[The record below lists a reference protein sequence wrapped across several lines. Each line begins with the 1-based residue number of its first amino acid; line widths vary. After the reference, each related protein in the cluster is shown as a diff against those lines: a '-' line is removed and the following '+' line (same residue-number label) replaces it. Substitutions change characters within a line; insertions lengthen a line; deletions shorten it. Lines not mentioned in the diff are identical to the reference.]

1 MEFGVFRLR
10 LVPPSARAASLGPR
24 RLIVLGLVT
33 LTTLAAGCASPKT
46 SFTSPKSSVQGTAA
60 DLGDRTWGIACLS
73 VASARRLPDHKSEL
87 DTQVWMGGVV
97 QVLRSNTNNLWY
109 FVQTA
114 DGYSA
119 WLERGTFVRC
129 TRDEVVAWTNSPL
142 MIVTTFEDIILERP
156 EAEAQPISDV
166 VVADLVK
173 PLTRQGDWVQVELPD
188 GRAGFLPAKSV
199 QDYREWSSRRQ
210 PTADNIERTARSFM
224 GRPYLWGGDS
234 PKGFD
239 CSGFTR
245 LVFFL
250 NGIGLHHNAAQQ
262 SHQGIP
268 VPLDHGL
275 SQVRKGD
282 LLFFGR
288 PAQDRQPE
296 RIFHVGI
303 YLGDKLFIQASER
316 VQISSLD
323 PASPIRDEHRIRTL
337 LSARRIIP

>member
-1 MEFGVFRLR
+1 MKGSPAILPLSMA
-10 LVPPSARAASLGPR
+10 LV
-24 RLIVLGLVT
+24 VLG
-33 LTTLAAGCASPKT
+33 AGCSAPKPASTTQP
-46 SFTSPKSSVQGTAA
+46 SSAVVGSTNLGTKI
-60 DLGDRTWGIACLS
+60 WGIACLS
-73 VASARRLPDHKSEL
+73 VASARRLPDHKAEL

-97 QVLRSNTNNLWY
+97 QLLKSNTNSLWY

-114 DGYSA
+114 DGYCA
-119 WLERGTFVRC
+119 WLEKGTFVRC
-129 TRDEVVAWTNSPL
+129 AREEVTAWTNSPL
-142 MIVTTFEDIILERP
+142 LIVTAFEDVILEQP
-156 EAEAQPISDV
+156 EPGAQPVSDV

-173 PLTRQGDWVQVELPD
+173 RLGPRGDWVQVELPD
-188 GRAGFLPAKSV
+188 GRSGFLPAKSV
-199 QDYREWSSRRQ
+199 QDYREWTSQREA
-210 PTADNIERTARSFM
+210 TADKIERTARRFM

-250 NGIGLHHNAAQQ
+250 NGLELHHNAAQQ

-268 VPLDHGL
+268 VPLDHDLGQL
-275 SQVRKGD
+275 RKGD

-288 PAQDRQPE
+288 PARNGQPE

-316 VQISSLD
+316 VQINSLD

-337 LSARRIIP
+337 LRATRVIP

>member
-1 MEFGVFRLR
+1 
-10 LVPPSARAASLGPR
+10 
-24 RLIVLGLVT
+24 
-33 LTTLAAGCASPKT
+33 
-46 SFTSPKSSVQGTAA
+46 
-60 DLGDRTWGIACLS
+60 
-73 VASARRLPDHKSEL
+73 
-87 DTQVWMGGVV
+87 MGGVV
-97 QVLRSNTNNLWY
+97 QVFRSNTNHLWY

-129 TRDEVVAWTNSPL
+129 TRDEAAAWTNSPL
-142 MIVTTFEDIILERP
+142 MIVTALEDIILERP
-156 EAEAQPISDV
+156 EAGAQPISDV

-173 PLTRQGDWVQVELPD
+173 PLARQGDWVQVELPD

-210 PTADNIERTARSFM
+210 PAADNIERTARSFM

-262 SHQGIP
+262 SHQGVP
-268 VPLDHGL
+268 VPLDHDL
-275 SQVRKGD
+275 SQLRKGD

-288 PAQDRQPE
+288 PAQGGQPE
-296 RIFHVGI
+296 HIFHVGI

-337 LSARRIIP
+337 LSARRILP